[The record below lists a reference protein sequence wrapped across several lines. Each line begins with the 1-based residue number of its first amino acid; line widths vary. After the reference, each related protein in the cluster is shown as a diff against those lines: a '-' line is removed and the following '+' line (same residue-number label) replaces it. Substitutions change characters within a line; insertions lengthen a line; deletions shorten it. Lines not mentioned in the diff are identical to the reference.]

1 VPQILLALQAVCLLM
16 SLAVVFVSMTNW
28 GHTQMRYF
36 TCLSLAAFLLGAG
49 YFLEVTSTSLEA
61 AVVACKVQYLGV
73 PFLGV
78 FCFLFGFDYSDSR
91 LPRPWYTVAL
101 LAVSLIMTLLV
112 FTWPAQR
119 LLYADL
125 SFSAEGALPHL
136 TVTPGPLY
144 YAVFL
149 YDYGLTGAGCV
160 VIIRNMIRSG
170 RKKLR
175 HSLHFVIAATI
186 PLAVQLC
193 LLAGL
198 TPAGWDPIPAA
209 VGLAVAL
216 LCLHLTRYR
225 APEWRSLGRE
235 LVIQK
240 MNDAFVLIDTD
251 GRFLDANERAAEYFP
266 ALRKVGQWTHT
277 AEIEGF
283 PLQLLEVDLDN
294 FEFPHPDKEEVMFLR
309 VSRTPLEARN
319 QILGACIV
327 VYDDTE
333 NHKLM
338 LELRKMARH
347 DPLSGLY
354 NRKTFFTDAGIN
366 FDLLARDKISG
377 SVLMMDIDYF
387 KRINDSFGHAC
398 GDTVIVGIADILRAR
413 LRHTDIAGRYG
424 GEELCAWLPHTD
436 TEGAALVAESI
447 RKSVE
452 AATFPSPHG
461 CFNVTISIGVASAGL
476 DYGRSFADLVNE
488 ADIAL
493 YNAKNSGR
501 NQVSARHGSE

>member
-1 VPQILLALQAVCLLM
+1 
-16 SLAVVFVSMTNW
+16 MTNW
-28 GHTQMRYF
+28 GHMQMRYF
-36 TCLSLAAFLLGAG
+36 TCLSLAAFLFGTG
-49 YFLEVTSTSLEA
+49 HFLEVTSSSLEA
-61 AVVACKVQYLGV
+61 AVVACKVEYLGI

-78 FCFLFGFDYSDSR
+78 FCFLFGFAYSDSR
-91 LPRPWYTVAL
+91 LQRPWHTFVL
-101 LAVSLIMTLLV
+101 LTISTIMMLLV

-119 LLYADL
+119 LIYADL
-125 SFSAEGALPHL
+125 SFSTEGALPHL

-144 YAVFL
+144 YAIFV
-149 YDYGLTGAGCV
+149 YNYGLTGIGCLI
-160 VIIRNMIRSG
+160 IIRNMIRSR

-175 HSLHFVIAATI
+175 HNLHFVIAATI

-198 TPAGWDPIPAA
+198 TPAGWDPIPTA
-209 VGLAVAL
+209 VNLTVSS
-216 LCLHLTRYR
+216 LCLYLTRYR
-225 APEWRSLGRE
+225 TPEWRSLGRE

-240 MNDAFVLIDTD
+240 MKDAFILIDND
-251 GRFLDANERAAEYFP
+251 GHFLDANERAAEYYP
-266 ALRKVGQWTHT
+266 ALREARQWTHT

-283 PLQLLEVDLDN
+283 PLLMLNEDVNQ
-294 FEFPHPDKEEVMFLR
+294 FEFPHPDKKETMFLR

-319 QILGACIV
+319 RVLGTCIV

-338 LELRKMARH
+338 LELQRLARH
-347 DPLSGLY
+347 DPLSGLF
-354 NRKTFFTDAGIN
+354 NRKTFFTDAGLN

-436 TEGAALVAESI
+436 TEGALVVAESI

-452 AATFPSPHG
+452 VAAFTSPHG
-461 CFNVTISIGVASAGL
+461 LFNVTISIGVASAGL
-476 DYGRSFADLVNE
+476 DYGRSFAELVNE

-493 YNAKNSGR
+493 YKAKNSGR
-501 NQVSARHGSE
+501 NQVSARPGNV

>member
-1 VPQILLALQAVCLLM
+1 LSQILLALQAVCLLM

-28 GHTQMRYF
+28 GYTQMRYF

-49 YFLEVTSTSLEA
+49 HLLEVTSSSLEA
-61 AVVACKVQYLGV
+61 AVVACKVEYLGI

-78 FCFLFGFDYSDSR
+78 FCFLFGFDYSGSR
-91 LPRPWYTVAL
+91 LRRSWHTVVL
-101 LAVSLIMTLLV
+101 LMISTVMTLLV

-125 SFSAEGALPHL
+125 SFSTEGALPHL

-144 YAVFL
+144 FTVFV
-149 YDYGLTGAGCV
+149 YSYGLTGIGCV
-160 VIIRNMIRSG
+160 IIIRNMVRSG

-175 HSLHFVIAATI
+175 HCLHFVIAATI
-186 PLAVQLC
+186 PLAVQFC

-198 TPAGWDPIPAA
+198 TPAGWDPIPTA
-209 VGLAVAL
+209 VNLTVSS
-216 LCLHLTRYR
+216 LCLYLTRYR
-225 APEWRSLGRE
+225 TPEWRSLGRE

-240 MNDAFVLIDTD
+240 MKDAFILIDND
-251 GRFLDANERAAEYFP
+251 GHFLDANERAAEYFP
-266 ALRKVGQWTHT
+266 ALRRVGQWTPA
-277 AEIEGF
+277 AEIEG
-283 PLQLLEVDLDN
+283 LALAILNEDLNN
-294 FEFPHPDKEEVMFLR
+294 FEFPHPGKKEVMFLR

-319 QILGACIV
+319 RVLGTCIV

-338 LELRKMARH
+338 LELQRMARH

-354 NRKTFFTDAGIN
+354 NRKTFFTDAGLS
-366 FDLLARDKISG
+366 FDLFARDKIPG

-398 GDTVIVGIADILRAR
+398 GDTVIVGISDILRAR

-452 AATFPSPHG
+452 AATFPSPSG
-461 CFNVTISIGVASAGL
+461 YFNVTISIGVASAGL

-501 NQVSARHGSE
+501 NQVSARPGNE